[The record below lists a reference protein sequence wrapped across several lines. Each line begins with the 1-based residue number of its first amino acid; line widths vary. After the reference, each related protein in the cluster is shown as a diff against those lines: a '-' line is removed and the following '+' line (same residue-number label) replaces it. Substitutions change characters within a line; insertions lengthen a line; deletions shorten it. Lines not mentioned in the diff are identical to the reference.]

1 MPSFTGSSANQPVIE
16 FRAST
21 TPFATL
27 ASLALTGSGYA
38 GAIPLGQSSSIAT
51 LRIYN
56 NFANAGSIHDAFD
69 CVLASYDDAST
80 WSSAVTVPVTQLWLS
95 VEVQNYNGSTTGADS
110 SFDAIGGQDKH
121 AVPTNGGT
129 IAGATA
135 SYITVALFV
144 TVPATATAS
153 SVTQG
158 LWLEYNWV

>member
-1 MPSFTGSSANQPVIE
+1 MPSFSGSSANQPVIE
-16 FRAST
+16 FRSST
-21 TPFATL
+21 GPFSVL
-27 ASLALTGSGYA
+27 ASLALTGSGYS
-38 GAIPLGQSSSIAT
+38 GSIPLGNSSAVST

-56 NFANAGSIHDAFD
+56 NFSNAGSIHDAFD

-80 WSSAVTVPVTQLWLS
+80 WSSAVTVPVTGLWLS
-95 VEVQNYNGSTTGADS
+95 VAVQNYNGSGTGADTTYS
-110 SFDAIGGQDKH
+110 QIGGQSKH

-135 SYITVALFV
+135 SYITVALYV
-144 TVPATATAS
+144 TVPSTATAS